1 MKRIDEITTTDCQK
15 ILVELFG
22 KTKAHFEDF
31 IELDGTIKGIKY
43 TLSNKIYSPENKH
56 AFSLSFNDP
65 EVLPKLYNMEYDISD
80 LLNEMKHEYLEMD
93 ELNNIFFE
101 HITSIEDILNDKN
114 ITNDE
119 KIGELIKLRGELAK
133 KI

>member
-1 MKRIDEITTTDCQK
+1 MKRINEITTNDCQK

-22 KTKAHFEDF
+22 KSKAHFEDL
-31 IELDGTIKGIKY
+31 IELNGNVKGIRY
-43 TLSNKIYSPENKH
+43 TLPNKIYTPENKQT
-56 AFSLSFNDP
+56 FSLIFNDP
-65 EVLPKLYNMEYDISD
+65 EVLPKLYHMEYDISEP
-80 LLNEMKHEYLEMD
+80 LNEMRHEYLEMD

-101 HITSIEDILNDKN
+101 HITSIEEILNDKK

-119 KIGELIKLRGELAK
+119 KIEELIKLRGELAK